1 MNEETINRVGETR
14 EKSFAELLAEEEVA
28 VKEFTPGQ
36 KVKTSIAAISREAVF
51 LALGGKSDGYIS
63 RQELEDKDGNLTVK
77 IGDPVEVYFISGQGN
92 EMRFTTRMGGGQG
105 GKDQFADAWQ
115 YGIPVEGHVEGEV
128 KGGYEV
134 RLAGNTK
141 AFCPFSQA
149 GLRRQIDQPEFIGQ
163 GLTFKIIEYR
173 EGGKT
178 IVLSRKSI
186 LEEERRQ
193 QKELLKESIKEG
205 MTVQGTVS
213 SIQPFGAFVEI
224 GGVEGLIPI
233 SEMAWGKVDDANE
246 LLSVGQVV
254 MTVVLKLDWEKD
266 RITLSLKNTLADP
279 WEEVAEKYPEG
290 SWQKGKVSRL
300 AQFGAFVILCPGIEG
315 LLHVSELGAGRR
327 VNHPREVVE
336 EGQDVDVR
344 IISIDKAN
352 RRLSFSLAEDQEK
365 AEKELMAEYKEKA
378 AIKSQ
383 IKDVPHG
390 FGTLGELMK
399 KKVDKKKRR

>member
-1 MNEETINRVGETR
+1 M
-14 EKSFAELLAEEEVA
+14 
-28 VKEFTPGQ
+28 
-36 KVKTSIAAISREAVF
+36 
-51 LALGGKSDGYIS
+51 
-63 RQELEDKDGNLTVK
+63 
-77 IGDPVEVYFISGQGN
+77 
-92 EMRFTTRMGGGQG
+92 
-105 GKDQFADAWQ
+105 
-115 YGIPVEGHVEGEV
+115 
-128 KGGYEV
+128 

-141 AFCPFSQA
+141 AFCPYSQT
-149 GLRRQIDQPEFIGQ
+149 GLRRQTDQPEFIGQ
-163 GLTFKIIEYR
+163 NFTFKIIEYR
-173 EGGKT
+173 EGGKR

-193 QKELLKESIKEG
+193 QKELLKESIKER

-233 SEMAWGKVDDANE
+233 SEIAWGKVDDAHE
-246 LLSVGQVV
+246 ILSVGQVV

-279 WEEVAEKYPEG
+279 WEEITEKYPEG

-327 VNHPREVVE
+327 VNHPREVVD

-352 RRLSFSLAEDQEK
+352 RRLSLSLAEDQEK
-365 AEKELMAEYKEKA
+365 AEKELLAEYKQKA
-378 AIKSQ
+378 VIKTQS
-383 IKDVPHG
+383 KDVPHG

-399 KKVDKKKRR
+399 KKVDKKR

>member
-1 MNEETINRVGETR
+1 MNEETININGETM

-28 VKEFTPGQ
+28 VKGFTPGQ
-36 KVKTSIAAISREAVF
+36 KVKTSIAAISKEAVF

-92 EMRFTTRMGGGQG
+92 EMRFTIRVGGGQG

-115 YGIPVEGHVEGEV
+115 YGIPVEGQVEGEV
-128 KGGYEV
+128 KGGYAV

-141 AFCPFSQA
+141 AFCPYSQA
-149 GLRRQIDQPEFIGQ
+149 GLRRQPDQPEFIGQ

-173 EGGKT
+173 EGGKR

-205 MTVQGTVS
+205 MIVQGTVS

-233 SEMAWGKVDDANE
+233 SEMAWGKVDDAHE
-246 LLSVGQVV
+246 ILSVGQVV

-344 IISIDKAN
+344 IISIDRAN
-352 RRLSFSLAEDQEK
+352 RRLSLSLAEDQEK
-365 AEKELMAEYKEKA
+365 AEKELLAEYKERT

-383 IKDVPHG
+383 IKDVAHG

-399 KKVDKKKRR
+399 KKVDKKR